1 MTGSQFGRHIPPAIG
16 PLRMFID
23 GYRHLEK
30 VELLLAGPDPLD
42 GCLPAADLAA
52 AEDPGKL
59 AGRVQSPPP
68 VVTASAPS
76 SPAPR
81 VLELERVWR
90 VVRTEQRFATF
101 ALRADAER
109 VYAAAIAESIGS
121 SEYCVRSHRLEHW
134 SPADGLW
141 TPLPPAH

>member
-23 GYRHLEK
+23 GYRHQSLEARIEK
-30 VELLLAGPDPLD
+30 IELLLAGPAALAC
-42 GCLPAADLAA
+42 GCPAADPAA
-52 AEDPGKL
+52 AANPGKL
-59 AGRVQSPPP
+59 AGRVQSPTAA
-68 VVTASAPS
+68 VTASAPS

-109 VYAAAIAESIGS
+109 VYAAAVAEP
-121 SEYCVRSHRLEHW
+121 V
-134 SPADGLW
+134 
-141 TPLPPAH
+141 